1 MVLPFPLG
9 HSRVFFLWAKGVNGN
24 WFPRLFNSHGCWTSQ
39 DWYEQLPLHH
49 PRRGEASWGIG
60 GERALPGQ
68 GGRVAGSEVNT
79 VMTGE
84 PDPSDSQR
92 QTRWYKTGFIQV
104 SKSENGGTWERRT
117 RPRSS
122 EKLAQSHTANKW
134 QSQEQNL
141 RLLTP
146 NEFILLTTLVKIT

>member
-1 MVLPFPLG
+1 MG
-9 HSRVFFLWAKGVNGN
+9 HW
-24 WFPRLFNSHGCWTSQ
+24 W
-39 DWYEQLPLHH
+39 
-49 PRRGEASWGIG
+49 GESLA
-60 GERALPGQ
+60 GQ

-79 VMTGE
+79 IMTGE
-84 PDPSDSQR
+84 PDSSDSQR

-104 SKSENGGTWERRT
+104 SKSENGGTRERRT